1 MSTVKI
7 CHVARKEFQNWALP
21 DTISSLFE
29 SSPSSIN
36 SYHRFSMSNLPS
48 LNATEVTA
56 LLAALSDG
64 DAVALAKLL
73 PLKQGELHRLAHR
86 YMSHEHKDHALQTT
100 ALVNE
105 AYLSLAKRN

>member
-29 SSPSSIN
+29 SSPFSVN
-36 SYHRFSMSNLPS
+36 SCHRFSMSNLPS
-48 LNATEVTA
+48 LDLTQVTA
-56 LLAALSDG
+56 LLAGLSDG
-64 DAVALAKLL
+64 DAAALAKLW
-73 PLKQGELHRLAHR
+73 PLQGELHRLADR